1 MLQILIIDD
10 DRVTCLLLQR
20 ILEQQGYAVTVA
32 ANGQVGIELARAIQ
46 PALVICDWMMPI
58 MDGIQV
64 CRALKADGSLSTTF
78 FILLTSR
85 GDLEDRIEGL
95 NAGADEFLS
104 KPIDANELKA
114 RVRAGLRLYQLNQDL
129 SQLNLALQQET
140 QRLEQ
145 ERAEAADYVRSIL
158 PDPIETPC
166 TIRSRFAPS
175 SQLGGDCF
183 DYFWITPDCLV
194 LYLLDVSGHGLKS
207 ALSSV
212 QILQVLRSRGL
223 GVDYENPQ
231 AVLETLN
238 RLFAMEEHD
247 YQYFTIWYGVY
258 TAAHKELVYASAG
271 HPPALLIDDSQPP
284 KAQPLKTKGLPIGM
298 FAEAKYCCDR
308 ISIPIN
314 STLYLF
320 SDGIYEIQQPD
331 GQIWGFPAFTEALES
346 FHCQGQPRLDAILD
360 QAKKH
365 CANKTLS
372 DDLSLLQVHFTAD
385 LP

>member
-1 MLQILIIDD
+1 MLHILIIDD
-10 DRVTCLLLQR
+10 DRVTCSMLR
-20 ILEQQGYAVTVA
+20 RVLEQQGYTVTVA
-32 ANGQVGIELARAIQ
+32 PNGQAGIELAQSIQ

-58 MDGIQV
+58 VDGIEV
-64 CRALKADGSLSTTF
+64 CRALKATPSLSTTF

-129 SQLNLALQQET
+129 HQLNLALQQET

-158 PDPIETPC
+158 PDPIEVPC
-166 TIRSRFAPS
+166 IIRSRFVPS

-183 DYFWITPDCLV
+183 DYFWITPERLV

-223 GVDYENPQ
+223 GVDYQQPQ
-231 AVLETLN
+231 TVLEALN
-238 RLFAMEEHD
+238 GLFAMEDHD
-247 YQYFTIWYGVY
+247 DQYFTIWYGVY
-258 TAAHKELVYASAG
+258 EPATKELVYASAG
-271 HPPALLIDDSQPP
+271 HPPALLISDSQPP
-284 KAQPLKTKGLPIGM
+284 HVQPLKTRGLPIGM
-298 FAEAKYCCDR
+298 FADTQFCCDR
-308 ISIPIN
+308 VSIPIN

-320 SDGIYEIQQPD
+320 SDGIFEIPQPD
-331 GQIWGFPAFTEALES
+331 GQIWGLPAFTASLQS
-346 FHCQGQPRLDAILD
+346 AHLKGQPCLDTIIN
-360 QAKKH
+360 QTKTH
-365 CANKTLS
+365 CTAGS
-372 DDLSLLQVHFTAD
+372 FGDDLSLLQIHFTAAS
-385 LP
+385 